1 MDDKIRNE
9 IALMRYTIIAPLISD
24 ILPQDFSKTNF
35 FRVLPQKA
43 I

>member
-24 ILPQDFSKTNF
+24 TPPAGF
-35 FRVLPQKA
+35 F
-43 I
+43 